1 MPDFSYVA
9 RDAKGAKIEGR
20 LTAQSAREVASVLA
34 AKSMFLLRVQEEKA
48 KRSLLAF
55 GRKGK
60 VKGQIMAMLYNQL
73 AALLRSGV
81 PLLRSLN
88 VLRDQSSNATLKE
101 VLSDVCS
108 RVEEG
113 TNIAD
118 AMAKH
123 PGAFSEMAI
132 NMTRAGAEGGF
143 LEDALERVAKFTED
157 AEDLKARTIG
167 AMAYPAFLGCAG
179 SVVVAVLIIFF
190 VPGFA
195 KMFDRLRD
203 EGQLPLATEILLGL
217 SNFLRSYWWVFAIAA
232 VGAFLF
238 LRYQLESEKGREFR
252 DKWMLKIPML
262 GPILLALA
270 VARFCR
276 VLGTLLKN
284 GVPILKSMEISS
296 AAAGN
301 RVLTR
306 AISKAS
312 ENVSSGQSLAAPL
325 GSSGHFPKVVIEM
338 ITVAEEANAL
348 DTVLVDI
355 ADGLEKRTTRRLDL
369 VVRLLEPILLLVL
382 AGIVLF
388 VVIALLIPVIKMSSS
403 VGN

>member
-9 RDAKGAKIEGR
+9 RDAKGAKVEGR

-60 VKGQIMAMLYNQL
+60 VKGQAMAMVYNQL

-81 PLLRSLN
+81 PLLRSIT
-88 VLRDQSSNATLKE
+88 VLRDQSSNPSLKE
-101 VLSDVCS
+101 VLTDVCS
-108 RVEEG
+108 KVEEG

-123 PGAFSEMAI
+123 PGAFSDMAI

-157 AEDLKARTIG
+157 AEDLKARTVG
-167 AMAYPAFLGCAG
+167 AMAYPAFLGVAG
-179 SVVVAVLIIFF
+179 SAVVAVLIIFF

-203 EGQLPLATEILLGL
+203 SGELPLATELLLGF
-217 SNFLRSYWWVFAIAA
+217 SNFLRTWWWVGVIAA
-232 VGAFLF
+232 VGAFF
-238 LRYQLESEKGREFR
+238 FIRNQLETEKGKFLK
-252 DKWMLKIPML
+252 DKWLLKMPML

-301 RVLTR
+301 RILTQ

-312 ENVSSGQSLAAPL
+312 ENISSGQSLAAPL
-325 GSSGHFPKVVIEM
+325 GASGHFPKVVIEM

-355 ADGLEKRTTRRLDL
+355 ADGLEKRTSRRLDL

-388 VVIALLIPVIKMSSS
+388 VVVALLIPVIKMSSNM
-403 VGN
+403 G

>member
-34 AKSMFLLRVQEEKA
+34 AKSMFLLKVQEEKA
-48 KRSLLAF
+48 KKSLLAF
-55 GRKGK
+55 GGKGK
-60 VKGQIMAMLYNQL
+60 VKGQVMAMTYNQL

-88 VLRDQSSNATLKE
+88 VLRDQSSNAALKE
-101 VLSDVCS
+101 VLADVCS
-108 RVEEG
+108 KIEDGANV
-113 TNIAD
+113 AD
-118 AMAKH
+118 AMARH

-167 AMAYPAFLGCAG
+167 AMAYPLFLGCAG
-179 SVVVAVLIIFF
+179 TAVVAVLLIFF

-195 KMFDRLRD
+195 KMFDQLR
-203 EGQLPLATEILLGL
+203 EKGQLPIATEILLVF
-217 SNFLRSYWWVFAIAA
+217 SNF
-232 VGAFLF
+232 VGGWGIVLALIS
-238 LRYQLESEKGREFR
+238 LIPLIYGYLYLNSDKGRPLR
-252 DKWMLKIPML
+252 DKWLLKLPML
-262 GPILLALA
+262 GPILLSFA

-284 GVPILKSMEISS
+284 GVPIIKSLEISS

-301 RVLTR
+301 RVLTS
-306 AISKAS
+306 AITAAS

-325 GSSGHFPKVVIEM
+325 AASGHFPKVVIEM

-348 DTVLVDI
+348 DTVLIDV
-355 ADGLEKRTTRRLDL
+355 ADNLEKRTSRRLDL
-369 VVRLLEPILLLVL
+369 AVRLLEPILLLVL

-388 VVIALLIPVIKMSSS
+388 VVVALLIPVIKMTTMDA
-403 VGN
+403 

>member
-9 RDAKGAKIEGR
+9 RDAKGAKVEGR
-20 LTAQSAREVASVLA
+20 LSAQSAREVASVLA

-60 VKGQIMAMLYNQL
+60 VKGQQMAMVYNQL

-81 PLLRSLN
+81 PLMRSLT

-101 VLSDVCS
+101 VLTDVCS

-113 TNIAD
+113 TNVAD

-123 PGAFSEMAI
+123 PGAFSEMAV

-179 SVVVAVLIIFF
+179 SIVVAVLIIFF

-203 EGQLPLATEILLGL
+203 EGQLPLATELLLGF
-217 SNFLRSYWWVFAIAA
+217 SNFLRSWWWVFAIAA
-232 VGAFLF
+232 VVALLA
-238 LRYQLESEKGREFR
+238 LRSQLETEKGREIK
-252 DKWMLKIPML
+252 DKWLLKLPML
-262 GPILLALA
+262 GPILLSLA

-306 AISKAS
+306 AITKAS
-312 ENVSSGQSLAAPL
+312 ENISSGQSLAAPL
-325 GSSGHFPKVVIEM
+325 AASGHFPKVVIEM

-355 ADGLEKRTTRRLDL
+355 ADGLEKRTSRRLDL

-403 VGN
+403 I

>member
-1 MPDFSYVA
+1 M
-9 RDAKGAKIEGR
+9 
-20 LTAQSAREVASVLA
+20 
-34 AKSMFLLRVQEEKA
+34 
-48 KRSLLAF
+48 
-55 GRKGK
+55 
-60 VKGQIMAMLYNQL
+60 
-73 AALLRSGV
+73 
-81 PLLRSLN
+81 
-88 VLRDQSSNATLKE
+88 
-101 VLSDVCS
+101 
-108 RVEEG
+108 
-113 TNIAD
+113 
-118 AMAKH
+118 
-123 PGAFSEMAI
+123 
-132 NMTRAGAEGGF
+132 
-143 LEDALERVAKFTED
+143 
-157 AEDLKARTIG
+157 
-167 AMAYPAFLGCAG
+167 
-179 SVVVAVLIIFF
+179 
-190 VPGFA
+190 
-195 KMFDRLRD
+195 
-203 EGQLPLATEILLGL
+203 
-217 SNFLRSYWWVFAIAA
+217 IAA
-232 VGAFLF
+232 VGAFF
-238 LRYQLESEKGREFR
+238 TFVTNSSPKRREVLR
-252 DKWMLKIPML
+252 DKWMLKMPML

-382 AGIVLF
+382 SRNCSFCGNR
-388 VVIALLIPVIKMSSS
+388 PPDSS
-403 VGN
+403 N

>member
-9 RDAKGAKIEGR
+9 RDAKGAKVEGR
-20 LTAQSAREVASVLA
+20 ITAQSAREVASMLA

-55 GRKGK
+55 GSKGK
-60 VKGQIMAMLYNQL
+60 VKGQQMAVVYNQL

-88 VLRDQSSNATLKE
+88 VLRDQSSNATLRE
-101 VLSDVCS
+101 VLADICS
-108 RVEEG
+108 RVEDG
-113 TNIAD
+113 ANVAD

-123 PGAFSEMAI
+123 PGAFSEMAV

-157 AEDLKARTIG
+157 AEDLKARTVG
-167 AMAYPAFLGCAG
+167 AMAYPAFLAVAG
-179 SVVVAVLIIFF
+179 STVVAVLIIFF

-195 KMFDRLRD
+195 KMFDRLRE
-203 EGQLPLATEILLGL
+203 EGQLPVATELLLGFSDFLRTWWWIIAIAMFGAFLLIRNQLATE
-217 SNFLRSYWWVFAIAA
+217 
-232 VGAFLF
+232 
-238 LRYQLESEKGREFR
+238 KGRLFR
-252 DKWMLKIPML
+252 DKWLLKVPML
-262 GPILLALA
+262 GPILLSFA

-284 GVPILKSMEISS
+284 GVPILKSLEISS

-301 RVLTR
+301 RVLTQ
-306 AISKAS
+306 AINQAS
-312 ENVSSGQSLAAPL
+312 ENISSGQSLASPL
-325 GSSGHFPKVVIEM
+325 AASGHFPKVVIEM

-355 ADGLEKRTTRRLDL
+355 ADSLEKRTARRLDL
-369 VVRLLEPILLLVL
+369 AVRLLEPMLLLLL

-388 VVIALLIPVIKMSSS
+388 VVIALLVPVIKMSTSI
-403 VGN
+403 

>member
-34 AKSMFLLRVQEEKA
+34 AKSMFLLKVQEEKA
-48 KRSLLAF
+48 KQSLLAL

-60 VKGQIMAMLYNQL
+60 VKGQIMAMTYNQL

-88 VLRDQSSNATLKE
+88 VLRDQSSNASLKD
-101 VLSDVCS
+101 VLADVCA
-108 RVEEG
+108 RVEDG
-113 TNIAD
+113 ANIAD
-118 AMAKH
+118 AMARH
-123 PGAFSEMAI
+123 PGAFSEMAV

-157 AEDLKARTIG
+157 AEDLKARTMG
-167 AMAYPAFLGCAG
+167 AMAYPVFLGCAG
-179 SVVVAVLIIFF
+179 SVVVAVLLIFF

-195 KMFDRLRD
+195 KMFDQLR
-203 EGQLPLATEILLGL
+203 ERGELPVATEVLLIF
-217 SNFLRSYWWVFAIAA
+217 SNFAGGWGLIVAA
-232 VGAFLF
+232 LSVIPIIYAYMYLN
-238 LRYQLESEKGREFR
+238 SEKGRPLR
-252 DKWMLKIPML
+252 DKWLLKLPML
-262 GPILLALA
+262 GPILLSFA

-284 GVPILKSMEISS
+284 GVPIIKSLEISS

-301 RVLTR
+301 RVLTT
-306 AISKAS
+306 AITAAS

-325 GSSGHFPKVVIEM
+325 ASSGHFPKVVIEM
-338 ITVAEEANAL
+338 ISVAEEANAL

-355 ADGLEKRTTRRLDL
+355 ADNLEKRTTRRLDL
-369 VVRLLEPILLLVL
+369 AVRLLEPILLLVL

-388 VVIALLIPVIKMSSS
+388 VVIALLIPVIKMTTMDA
-403 VGN
+403 

>member
-9 RDAKGAKIEGR
+9 RDAKGGKIEGR

-34 AKSMFLLRVQEEKA
+34 AKSMFLLKVQEEKA
-48 KRSLLAF
+48 KQSLLAF
-55 GRKGK
+55 SRKGR
-60 VKGQIMAMLYNQL
+60 VKGQVMAMTYNQL

-88 VLRDQSSNATLKE
+88 VLRDQSSNASLKD
-101 VLSDVCS
+101 VLADVCS
-108 RVEEG
+108 RVEDG
-113 TNIAD
+113 ANIAD
-118 AMAKH
+118 AMARH
-123 PGAFSEMAI
+123 PGAFSEMAV

-157 AEDLKARTIG
+157 AEDLKARTMG
-167 AMAYPAFLGCAG
+167 AMAYPVFLGCAG
-179 SVVVAVLIIFF
+179 SVVVAVLLIFF

-195 KMFDRLRD
+195 KMFDRLR
-203 EGQLPLATEILLGL
+203 ETGQLPIATEILLVF
-217 SNFLRSYWWVFAIAA
+217 SNFAGSWGIILGLLSIIPIVYAY
-232 VGAFLF
+232 LY
-238 LRYQLESEKGREFR
+238 LNSEKGRPLR
-252 DKWMLKIPML
+252 DKWLLKIPML
-262 GPILLALA
+262 GPILLSFA

-284 GVPILKSMEISS
+284 GVPIIKSLEISS

-301 RVLTR
+301 RVLTS
-306 AISKAS
+306 AITAAS

-325 GSSGHFPKVVIEM
+325 ASSGHFPRVVIEM
-338 ITVAEEANAL
+338 ISVAEEANAL

-355 ADGLEKRTTRRLDL
+355 ADNLEKRTTRRLDL
-369 VVRLLEPILLLVL
+369 AVRLLEPILLLVL

-388 VVIALLIPVIKMSSS
+388 VVIALLIPVIKMTTMDA
-403 VGN
+403 